1 MGPSPP
7 PPSASAA
14 LKFSMP
20 RIAAAALLGMQAHRL
35 SATSKAQC
43 HPLLARM
50 SGRASLDRL
59 HSTWPTLS
67 GVSVSAIRL
76 PDPSR
81 RQCMSCMQE
90 PRGGLAALGLPSE
103 MQEGAFSCRTR
114 WIWGAHQDNSAWK
127 VHGVQQGSLAWS
139 MHFHGICHWQC
150 RGHNKLWDTVGLC
163 HGVLRVSLLA
173 AAVRVCTRLNTQP
186 GGGLSHYA
194 QWATWVY
201 FWVARCLGASNHAPI
216 AVA

>member
-50 SGRASLDRL
+50 SERASLDRL

-90 PRGGLAALGLPSE
+90 PRGGLAAPGLPSE
-103 MQEGAFSCRTR
+103 MREGAFSCRTR
-114 WIWGAHQDNSAWK
+114 SIWGAHQENAAWK

-139 MHFHGICHWQC
+139 MPLAVSWPQQAVGHC
-150 RGHNKLWDTVGLC
+150 RLVSWGAEGQPAGCSCAGLHKVEYTTRGWAITLCPVGHLGLFLGC
-163 HGVLRVSLLA
+163 PL
-173 AAVRVCTRLNTQP
+173 P
-186 GGGLSHYA
+186 G
-194 QWATWVY
+194 
-201 FWVARCLGASNHAPI
+201 CL
-216 AVA
+216 